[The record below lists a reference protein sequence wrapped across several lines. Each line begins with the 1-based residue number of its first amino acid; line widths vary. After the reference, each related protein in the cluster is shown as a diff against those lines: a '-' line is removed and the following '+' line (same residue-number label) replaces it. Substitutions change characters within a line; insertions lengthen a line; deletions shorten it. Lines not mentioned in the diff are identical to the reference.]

1 MIDTGLN
8 QGTDCSEGASGKDE
22 QRKDMKHN
30 SCLFEDPPLA
40 ATMLVALPRFS
51 QFLWG
56 NFIQLQITDEET

>member
-1 MIDTGLN
+1 MI
-8 QGTDCSEGASGKDE
+8 QGSTEGQIAPEGASRKDE
-22 QRKDMKHN
+22 QRKDKKHN

-40 ATMLVALPRFS
+40 ATMLVALHRFS